1 MQLKA
6 AAAEARKEGKRD
18 MRVSHLPLIAAEYEL
33 LKEKIKSDATVLTK
47 LKLLSADKEL
57 QPFLG
62 ARDFSSAGAT
72 GAAEDQPVAQPP
84 SSDNSA

>member
-33 LKEKIKSDATVLTK
+33 LKEEIKSDATVLTK

-57 QPFLG
+57 QP
-62 ARDFSSAGAT
+62 RDFSSAGAT

-84 SSDNSA
+84 SSDNSD